1 MISAET
7 LAAIDQL
14 RNSDPALRA
23 VVDRLEVPLQPS
35 TGNVFEDALSCILD
49 MRIHYTPT
57 NAAFRYKRLKALFPF
72 ELHPE
77 TEVPVEVVAA
87 LKLSYQ
93 KADAWKGLRAIAQR
107 DRWPELDWVAMS
119 DDEVARR
126 LTDVPGIGLWSA
138 QMILLFTL
146 GRPAIFPREDY
157 QLRKAVCELYGYSE
171 ADYADRIDRLI
182 ERWQPHSSLAARY
195 LYRWRNP
202 RKTSN

>member
-1 MISAET
+1 MIPDSVLEGVEH
-7 LAAIDQL
+7 L
-14 RNSDPALRA
+14 RNSDPALRE
-23 VVDRLEVPLQPS
+23 VVDRLDVPLQPS

-57 NAAFRYKRLKALFPF
+57 NAAFRYKRLKALYPF

-77 TEVPVEVVAA
+77 TEVPEDVVAA

-93 KADAWKGLRAIAQR
+93 KADAWKALRAIAQR
-107 DRWPELDWVAMS
+107 DRWQELDWVALS
-119 DDEVARR
+119 DDEVVQR
-126 LTDVPGIGLWSA
+126 LTVVPGIGLWSA

-157 QLRKAVCELYGYSE
+157 QLRKAVCERYGYSE
-171 ADYADRIDRLI
+171 SDYAQRIDRLI
-182 ERWQPHSSLAARY
+182 SRWQPHASLAARY

-202 RKTSN
+202 KKNQ

>member
-1 MISAET
+1 MIPDAVLEGVEH
-7 LAAIDQL
+7 L
-14 RNSDPALRA
+14 RNSDTALRA

-57 NAAFRYKRLKALFPF
+57 NAAFRYKRLKTLYPL
-72 ELHPE
+72 ELHPD
-77 TEVPVEVVAA
+77 TDVPEDVVAA

-93 KADAWKGLRAIAQR
+93 KADAWKALHAIAQR
-107 DRWPELDWVAMS
+107 DRWPELDWVAMP
-119 DDEVARR
+119 DEEVVRR

-146 GRPAIFPREDY
+146 GRPGIFPREDY

-171 ADYADRIDRLI
+171 ADYAGRIDRLI
-182 ERWQPHSSLAARY
+182 ERWQPHASLAARH

-202 RKTSN
+202 GKNQ

>member
-57 NAAFRYKRLKALFPF
+57 NAAFRYKRLKALYPI

-77 TEVPVEVVAA
+77 TEVPEDVVAA

-93 KADAWKGLRAIAQR
+93 KADAWKALRAIAQR
-107 DRWPELDWVAMS
+107 DRWPDLDWVAMS

-126 LTDVPGIGLWSA
+126 LIGVPGIGLWSA

-146 GRPAIFPREDY
+146 GRTGIFPREDY

-202 RKTSN
+202 KKNQ

>member
-14 RNSDPALRA
+14 RNSDPALRE
-23 VVDRLEVPLQPS
+23 VVDRLDVPLQSS

-57 NAAFRYKRLKALFPF
+57 NAAFRYKRLKALYPF

-77 TEVPVEVVAA
+77 TEVPEDVVAA

-93 KADAWKGLRAIAQR
+93 KADAWKALRAIAQR
-107 DRWPELDWVAMS
+107 DRWPELDWVAMP
-119 DDEVARR
+119 DDEVVQR

-182 ERWQPHSSLAARY
+182 ERWQPHASLAARY

-202 RKTSN
+202 KKNQ

>member
-93 KADAWKGLRAIAQR
+93 KADAWKGLRAIAQC
-107 DRWPELDWVAMS
+107 DRWPELDWVAMP
-119 DDEVARR
+119 DDEVVQR

-146 GRPAIFPREDY
+146 GRPAIFPCEDY

-182 ERWQPHSSLAARY
+182 ERWQPHASLAARY

-202 RKTSN
+202 KKNQ